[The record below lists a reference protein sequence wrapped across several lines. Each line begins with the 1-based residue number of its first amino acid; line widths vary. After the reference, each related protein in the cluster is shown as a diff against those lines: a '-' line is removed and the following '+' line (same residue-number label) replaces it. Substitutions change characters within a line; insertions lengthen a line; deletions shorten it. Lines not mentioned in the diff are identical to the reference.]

1 MSDYLILGVAA
12 GACEQCF
19 EFVGFSEEVSVF
31 LAVFLTVVVR
41 SIVSYFDDCKCNDK

>member
-1 MSDYLILGVAA
+1 MSEYFVLGVSA

-19 EFVGFSEEVSVF
+19 ELIGFSEEFSVF

-41 SIVSYFDDCKCNDK
+41 SIMSYFDDCKCNDK